1 MQIDPVVCGVKK
13 LQVRRI
19 EDLGDIIPIPPLIP
33 KPQLN

>member
-19 EDLGDIIPIPPLIP
+19 EDLANVIPPLIP